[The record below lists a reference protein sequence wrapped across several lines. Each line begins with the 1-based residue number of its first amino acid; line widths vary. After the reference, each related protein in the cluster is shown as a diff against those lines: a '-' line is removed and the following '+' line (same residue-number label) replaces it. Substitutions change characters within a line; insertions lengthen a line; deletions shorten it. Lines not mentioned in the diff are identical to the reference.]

1 MVVVLLLIVLALI
14 LVLIGMV
21 GENLSYVV
29 YIAATVFFV
38 ALVRAAVLWRR
49 TGRRPVR

>member
-1 MVVVLLLIVLALI
+1 MVVVLLLVVLALV

-29 YIAATVFFV
+29 YIAGAVLFV
-38 ALVRAAVLWRR
+38 ALVQGAVLWRR